1 MGPDWSRAGDTA
13 DLLTVVMMTMVMRMV
28 VVVLVI
34 IRLLRMIGDRL
45 KGGRPSDLTP
55 TYLHFSDFYMMEQNC
70 FDQLKP
76 SYDFTRSPPR
86 NDLTYLIAGL
96 FKQK

>member
-1 MGPDWSRAGDTA
+1 M
-13 DLLTVVMMTMVMRMV
+13 
-28 VVVLVI
+28 I

-70 FDQLKP
+70 FDQLKQ
-76 SYDFTRSPPR
+76 SHVFTRSRPE
-86 NDLTYLIAGL
+86 NDLTYLIVCWVS
-96 FKQK
+96 

>member
-1 MGPDWSRAGDTA
+1 MA

-28 VVVLVI
+28 VVMLVI
-34 IRLLRMIGDRL
+34 IRLLGMIGDRL

-55 TYLHFSDFYMMEQNC
+55 TYLHFSDFYMMEQI
-70 FDQLKP
+70 KP

>member
-1 MGPDWSRAGDTA
+1 MA

-45 KGGRPSDLTP
+45 KGGRPSDLIP
-55 TYLHFSDFYMMEQNC
+55 TYLHFSDFYIMEQDC
-70 FDQLKP
+70 FDRLKQ
-76 SYDFTRSPPR
+76 SHVFTRSPPE
-86 NDLTYLIAGL
+86 NDLTYLIVC
-96 FKQK
+96 